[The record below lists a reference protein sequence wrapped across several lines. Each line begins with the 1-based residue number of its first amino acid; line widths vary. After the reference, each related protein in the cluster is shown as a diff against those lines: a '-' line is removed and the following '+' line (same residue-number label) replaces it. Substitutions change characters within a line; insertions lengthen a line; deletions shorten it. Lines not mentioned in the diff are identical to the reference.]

1 MKSNAPGQLLG
12 YSLQFPRALYHLL
25 RSAPKDV
32 VCVEVLGDVATLTSG
47 GELLT
52 EEDKSSIVGNP
63 LTDRSADLW
72 KTFSNWIEAIIN
84 EDFDVEKT
92 KFLLYCNQSGR
103 QGIVNKFSSAQNLSD
118 IKGAIEYAKKELSD
132 IKPEHEIWEYYDFVV
147 NKNETLLLKAIQNF
161 ELQIGNGAGYDEV
174 RIEIRRKHV
183 YDGQIEFIMENLSG
197 WIQKVIIE
205 NIAVR
210 KKAIISW
217 EEFDHQFTVLFDRS
231 RCRELM
237 DFTMQYPINDE
248 KVRSQVKTRPIYL
261 QQLEAI
267 GLKDE
272 EVLVEISDY
281 LRADVNREK
290 WIADGIID
298 EEVASDF
305 EARLTRFWGNQ
316 RKRIQITQKML
327 GEIEQGQ
334 LLLSDCKSR
343 QEAIRDMVPPSSTI
357 AGTYHALADEPTI
370 GWHPNWET
378 IFPNKRRTDFGKIS

>member
-32 VCVEVLGDVATLTSG
+32 VCVEVLGDVATLSSV
-47 GELLT
+47 GELLS

-84 EDFDVEKT
+84 KDFDIEKT
-92 KFLLYCNQSGR
+92 QFVLYCNQSGR
-103 QGIVNKFSSAQNLSD
+103 QGIVNKFSSAQNQSD
-118 IKGAIEYAKKELSD
+118 IQSAIEYAKNELSD
-132 IKPEHEIWEYYDFVV
+132 IKPDHEIWKDYDFVV
-147 NKNETLLLKAIQNF
+147 NKNGTLLLKVIQRF

-174 RIEIRRKHV
+174 RIEIQKKHV
-183 YDGQIEFIMENLSG
+183 PEGQIEFIMEKLSG

-205 NIAVR
+205 NIVVR
-210 KKAIISW
+210 KSATISW
-217 EEFDHQFTVLFDRS
+217 EEFNHQFSVLFDRS
-231 RCRELM
+231 RCRELI
-237 DFTMQYPINDE
+237 DFTMQYSKEDE
-248 KVRSQVKTRPIYL
+248 KVQNQVKTRPRYL

-267 GLKDE
+267 DLKDE
-272 EVLVEISDY
+272 EILAEISDY

-290 WIADGIID
+290 WIADEIID

-305 EARLTRFWGNQ
+305 EVRLKSFWENQ

-334 LLLSDCKSR
+334 LLLSYCKSR
-343 QEAIRDMVPPSSTI
+343 QEAIRSMNPPSSTI

-378 IFPNKRRTDFGKIS
+378 IFPKREEE

>member
-12 YSLQFPRALYHLL
+12 YALQFPRALFHLL

-32 VCVEVLGDVATLTSG
+32 VCVEVLGDVATLTSD
-47 GELLT
+47 GELLS

-63 LTDRSADLW
+63 LTDRSIDLW
-72 KTFSNWIEAIIN
+72 KTFSNWIEAIN
-84 EDFDVEKT
+84 NKDFDVEKT
-92 KFLLYCNQSGR
+92 QFVLYCNQSGR
-103 QGIVNKFSSAQNLSD
+103 ESIVNKFSSAQNESD
-118 IKGAIEYAKKELSD
+118 ILNAIEYAKSELSD
-132 IKPEHEIWEYYDFVV
+132 LKPDHEIWKYYDFVV
-147 NKNETLLLKAIQNF
+147 NQNGTLLLKVIERF

-174 RIEIRRKHV
+174 RIEIQRQHV
-183 YDGQIEFIMENLSG
+183 PDGQIEFIMENLSG

-210 KKAIISW
+210 KNAIISW
-217 EEFDHQFTVLFDRS
+217 EEFDHQFKVLFNRS
-231 RCRELM
+231 RCRELI
-237 DFTMQYPINDE
+237 DFTMQYSIKDE
-248 KVRSQVKTRPIYL
+248 KVRSQVKIRPRYL

-272 EVLVEISDY
+272 DILTEISDY

-290 WIADGIID
+290 WIADEIID

-305 EARLTRFWGNQ
+305 EDRLTRFWVNQ
-316 RKRIQITQKML
+316 RNKIRITQKTL

-343 QEAIRDMVPPSSTI
+343 QESIRDMVPPSSTI
-357 AGTYHALADEPTI
+357 AGTYHALADEPTL
-370 GWHPNWET
+370 GWHPNWKT
-378 IFPNKRRTDFGKIS
+378 FFPKQEEG